1 MRSQVQPLH
10 HGNETL
16 TIFYLKEAPRT
27 WNGAQQ
33 TVRCSV
39 RVLWR
44 TAEAAFSSHQAELP
58 SRMPK
63 GLLKSIP
70 RCRRINRML
79 SNESLHPPAFS
90 RSNSQASVDSASMED
105 FWREIESIHESSTGA
120 RGEELPS
127 EIKPV
132 DEGELEAEWLQ
143 DVGLSTLISG
153 EEEEDGKALLS
164 TLTRTQAAAVK
175 KRYNTYTQTLR
186 KKSKQPVRDVRD
198 VFGVS
203 KALPDAS
210 CDEHTTQLDGTPE
223 EKQLPEVINTSDPM
237 PQDAPLDSPALCNGP
252 REEEGSLSDPGSSST
267 SILGPIPDVPIH
279 ANGSTEPGQAVPST
293 LSDNDYL
300 GKNIPAEAEE
310 LSFEVSYSELV
321 TEAPKRNKLKKSEIK
336 KEDYA
341 LTKFIVQKTRFGLT
355 EAGDLSAED
364 MKKIRHLSLIELTAF
379 LDAFGIQLKRNKTEK
394 VKGRDN
400 GIFGVPLTVL
410 LDNDHKKDPAVK
422 VPLILQ
428 KFFEK
433 VEESGLESEGIFRL
447 SGCTAKVKQYRE
459 ELDTKFNADKFK
471 WDKMCH
477 REAAVMLKAFFRELP
492 TSLFPVEYIPAFVA
506 LMERGSHIRVQLQA
520 LHLMVMALPDANR
533 DTAQA
538 LMTFFNKVIANESK
552 NRMSVWNISTVMAP
566 NLFFSRGKHS
576 DCEEL
581 LLANTA
587 AHILRLML
595 KYQKILWKVPSFL
608 ITQVRRM
615 NEATMLLKKQ
625 LPSMK
630 KLLRRKTM
638 EREVANPKASKVLQK
653 SPSAR
658 RMSDVPEGVIRVH
671 APLFSK
677 VSMAI
682 QLNSHTKAKD
692 ILAKF
697 QFENSHGSSECI
709 KIQNQRLYE
718 IGGNI
723 GQHCLDPDAYVLDV
737 YRVNP
742 HAEWVIKPEPSP

>member
-1 MRSQVQPLH
+1 MRLPRRACLIFRALASCGPGQQLLSCLHFCPGSCPLW
-10 HGNETL
+10 E
-16 TIFYLKEAPRT
+16 
-27 WNGAQQ
+27 
-33 TVRCSV
+33 
-39 RVLWR
+39 LWQR
-44 TAEAAFSSHQAELP
+44 GRSLGEG
-58 SRMPK
+58 M
-63 GLLKSIP
+63 LLFRKSIP

-79 SNESLHPPAFS
+79 SNESLHAPAFS

-105 FWREIESIHESSTGA
+105 FWREIESINESSVGVQ
-120 RGEELPS
+120 GEQPAPEV
-127 EIKPV
+127 KPV
-132 DEGELEAEWLQ
+132 DGELEAEWLQ
-143 DVGLSTLISG
+143 DVGLSTLLSG
-153 EEEEDGKALLS
+153 EEEEAGKALLS
-164 TLTRTQAAAVK
+164 TLTRTQAAAVQ
-175 KRYNTYTQTLR
+175 KRYHTYTQTLR
-186 KKSKQPVRDVRD
+186 RKSKPPVRDVRD
-198 VFGVS
+198 VFGLS
-203 KALPDAS
+203 EAPPDAS
-210 CDEHTTQLDGTPE
+210 CDNHTTQLAGDQE
-223 EKQLPEVINTSDPM
+223 EKQLPEVFQTSGPV
-237 PQDAPLDSPALCNGP
+237 PEEASLDSPALCNGSP
-252 REEEGSLSDPGSSST
+252 EEEGSFAEPGHSSV
-267 SILGPIPDVPIH
+267 SILEAVPDIPVH
-279 ANGSTEPGQAVPST
+279 ANGAAESGQTDPSV
-293 LSDNDYL
+293 LSDDDYL
-300 GKNIPAEAEE
+300 EKNISTEAEE
-310 LSFEVSYSELV
+310 LSFEVSYSEMV

-336 KEDYA
+336 KEDYT

-379 LDAFGIQLKRNKTEK
+379 FDAFGIQLKRNKTEK

-422 VPLILQ
+422 VPLVLQ

-459 ELDTKFNADKFK
+459 ELDAKFNADKFK

-506 LMERGSHIRVQLQA
+506 LMESGSHVRVQLQA

-625 LPSMK
+625 LPSVK

-638 EREVANPKASKVLQK
+638 EREATSPKASKVLQK

-682 QLNSHTKAKD
+682 QLNSHTRAKD

-737 YRVNP
+737 YHVNP
-742 HAEWVIKPEPSP
+742 HAEWVIKPQPSP